1 MMIEKG
7 KSMKKKLKIFLL
19 IVLVIILATAG
30 YLLYM
35 FKFKEYD
42 VADEEVEQIIENPYT
57 IELPDGTTI
66 TLDDNGEVVD
76 SQGTDPK
83 GTTPVT
89 EAAVTS
95 SDGDSAEGDKEGVTP
110 SPSSSD
116 GETTTS
122 GNKDSSSTAGDSGNP
137 ETDQKPTVASIK
149 NKYVPTLDN
158 LQSQADAKINTL
170 VSHAM
175 KEYTDKKANGES
187 IDFGYFYNKY
197 MGAANG
203 LEARTDAVFAGV
215 IKVAE
220 VDLEANGFDKSYVQS
235 MVDDYDA
242 KKKARRDSLM
252 KKAMSQ

>member
-7 KSMKKKLKIFLL
+7 KTMKKKLKIFLL
-19 IVLVIILATAG
+19 ILMIIILATAG

-42 VADEEVEQIIENPYT
+42 VADEEVEQIIEDPYT

-66 TLDDNGEVVD
+66 TLDENGEVVD
-76 SQGTDPK
+76 SEGTDSE

-89 EAAVTS
+89 GAAGTS
-95 SDGDSAEGDKEGVTP
+95 SDGTSADDNKESGTSAP
-110 SPSSSD
+110 D
-116 GETTTS
+116 GEKNTSDDTKDPGSTTGNS
-122 GNKDSSSTAGDSGNP
+122 GNAVT
-137 ETDQKPTVASIK
+137 EEKPTVASIK
-149 NKYVPTLDN
+149 NKYVPTLEN
-158 LQSQADAKINTL
+158 LQSQADTKINTL

-175 KEYTDKKANGES
+175 KEYTDKKATGES

-215 IKVAE
+215 IKATE
-220 VDLEANGFDKSYVQS
+220 KDLVANGYDKAYVQS